1 MEITPGLAPA
11 YRDYF
16 AEIYNQVAFK
26 QDKLGPMH
34 YDLIREVYDLE
45 LGDVWSN
52 FTKFA
57 MDLGA
62 LYVDVK
68 YYLQNLYY
76 QIYDFIFRIPS
87 HIADLA
93 GRLWTGIQ
101 SAMQYVWNIAQ
112 PVLSN
117 LVTTLWD
124 AILKVCDAI
133 KNIYDKIATFLSGVW
148 DQVKLYSTLA
158 WNTLK
163 DWLTPVWDVIKNVF
177 SGIWTTITN
186 IFNTVYQFITSNI
199 PSFFTAIMEVIR
211 HAINPFVALLTDFA
225 AVFSPQ
231 IKDFM
236 KYFYDEIF
244 IKYLAGATEK
254 LAAVLGYV
262 NGVINDVWSK
272 TIANVFKNKNL
283 SPEDTPAIAI
293 DFILSATAA
302 GVAAHLTSTVAEIWH
317 PTHMIGL
324 HYISGI
330 LGELSSYSRIAAASV
345 GVIVAIA
352 LRKPFEYYVNSLV
365 RPTVPNERDLAEL
378 VMKRELKIDEYEKNM
393 TYHGYSQRWID
404 CFKRAVFKEPR
415 LTELSY
421 VYEEGS
427 IDDKWLLERIRRY
440 GFSDDDADV
449 FLKSMTTR
457 VTKTQRLDFY
467 NATMDLYSYGFI
479 SESQFKDNLDTL
491 DLRKEGKELAAKAAT
506 LKYLNAMIKE
516 QITMYVSQYSKD
528 ILTAEQL
535 RTALIGL
542 GIDFMKVDVTVN
554 KAVTAKTPK
563 PTQDVSIKI
572 DNEYQKLQQKLIPLY
587 LQQYR
592 LELINE
598 EVLRSSLIAA
608 GAVPSYVDLV
618 ISVEKAKKVKTA
630 TKTSD
635 VAIAT
640 VEKQIDNNYKTAYV
654 QQFRD
659 DYITADQLTTYLVQ
673 LGLDADL
680 AESIVAAESAK
691 KYVAPSVTAEGTT
704 QAINKELI
712 NKYYDLYVLQYRK
725 DLIDETQLESDLL
738 AIGFDPQDV
747 SVIIQTEYTRKQNP
761 PKESTT
767 ALIPAVAT

>member
-1 MEITPGLAPA
+1 VYNFFTVTIPGWWTEFIKLVKDFIKPVI
-11 YRDYF
+11 DLF
-16 AEIYNQVAFK
+16 IKTAELWWNATKDFFK
-26 QDKLGPMH
+26 
-34 YDLIREVYDLE
+34 
-45 LGDVWSN
+45 
-52 FTKFA
+52 F
-57 MDLGA
+57 
-62 LYVDVK
+62 
-68 YYLQNLYY
+68 
-76 QIYDFIFRIPS
+76 IYD
-87 HIADLA
+87 
-93 GRLWTGIQ
+93 
-101 SAMQYVWNIAQ
+101 
-112 PVLSN
+112 
-117 LVTTLWD
+117 
-124 AILKVCDAI
+124 
-133 KNIYDKIATFLSGVW
+133 
-148 DQVKLYSTLA
+148 
-158 WNTLK
+158 
-163 DWLTPVWDVIKNVF
+163 
-177 SGIWTTITN
+177 
-186 IFNTVYQFITSNI
+186 
-199 PSFFTAIMEVIR
+199 EV
-211 HAINPFVALLTDFA
+211 
-225 AVFSPQ
+225 
-231 IKDFM
+231 
-236 KYFYDEIF
+236 F
-244 IKYLAGATEK
+244 IKFLAGATDK

-262 NGVINDVWSK
+262 NGVINDVWAK

-283 SPEDTPAIAI
+283 TPEDTPAIAI
-293 DFILSATAA
+293 DFILAATAA
-302 GVAAHLTSTVAEIWH
+302 GVGAHLTSTIAEIWH

-330 LGELSSYSRIAAASV
+330 LGELASYSRIAAASV

-352 LRKPFEYYVNSLV
+352 LRRPFEYYVNSLV
-365 RPTVPNERDLAEL
+365 RPTIPNERDLAEL
-378 VMKRELKIDEYEKNM
+378 VVKRELKIDEYEKNM

-479 SESQFKDNLDTL
+479 SESQFKDNLATL

-563 PTQDVSIKI
+563 PTWDVSIKI
-572 DNEYQKLQQKLIPLY
+572 DNEYQKLQQKMIPLY

-592 LELINE
+592 LEIINQDT
-598 EVLRSSLIAA
+598 LRSSLIAA
-608 GAVPSYVDLV
+608 GAVPSYVDLI

-635 VAIAT
+635 VAIAA
-640 VEKQIDNNYKTAYV
+640 VERQIDNNYKTAYV

-659 DYITADQLTTYLVQ
+659 DYITADQLLSYLVQ
-673 LGLDADL
+673 LGYDVDV
-680 AESIVAAESAK
+680 AESIVAAESSK
-691 KYVAPSVTAEGTT
+691 KYVAPSVTGEGTT
-704 QAINKELI
+704 EAINKELI
-712 NKYYDLYVLQYRK
+712 KKYYDLYVLQYRK
-725 DLIDETQLESDLL
+725 DLIDESQLEADLL
-738 AIGFDPQDV
+738 SIGYDPQDV
-747 SVIIQTEYTRKQNP
+747 NVIIQTEYTRKQNP

-767 ALIPAVAT
+767 ALLPAVAT

>member
-1 MEITPGLAPA
+1 
-11 YRDYF
+11 
-16 AEIYNQVAFK
+16 
-26 QDKLGPMH
+26 MH
-34 YDLIREVYDLE
+34 YDFICEIFDQTVDLAT
-45 LGDVWSN
+45 LWNTVIDTFKGMKDAIKDTAWWFS
-52 FTKFA
+52 
-57 MDLGA
+57 
-62 LYVDVK
+62 
-68 YYLQNLYY
+68 NLYTDIRNFILNIPNH
-76 QIYDFIFRIPS
+76 IYSLAVTIYKGIESSLRSIWDTIKPGIDFVINN
-87 HIADLA
+87 
-93 GRLWTGIQ
+93 
-101 SAMQYVWNIAQ
+101 V
-112 PVLSN
+112 
-117 LVTTLWD
+117 WD
-124 AILKVCDAI
+124 AIIKVWDVLKS
-133 KNIYDKIATFLSGVW
+133 IYEKVSTFLSGVW
-148 DQVKLYSTLA
+148 DQVKLYATLA
-158 WNTLK
+158 WSTLK

-186 IFNTVYQFITSNI
+186 IFNTVYQFFMSNL
-199 PSFFTAIMEVIR
+199 PTFFTAIMELVR
-211 HAINPFVALLTDFA
+211 HLVNPFVALLTDFA
-225 AVFSPQ
+225 TTFSPQ

-236 KYFYDEIF
+236 QYFYNEIF

-283 SPEDTPAIAI
+283 TPEDTPAIAI
-293 DFILSATAA
+293 DFILAATAA
-302 GVAAHLTSTVAEIWH
+302 GVGAHLTSTIAEIWH

-330 LGELSSYSRIAAASV
+330 LGELASYSRIAAASV

-352 LRKPFEYYVNSLV
+352 LRRPFEYYVNSLV
-365 RPTVPNERDLAEL
+365 RPTIPNERDLAEL

-479 SESQFKDNLDTL
+479 TESQFKDNLDTL

-542 GIDFMKVDVTVN
+542 GIDFFKVDVTVN

-572 DNEYQKLQQKLIPLY
+572 DNEYQKLQQKMIPLY

-592 LELINE
+592 LEIINQDT
-598 EVLRSSLIAA
+598 LRSNLIAA
-608 GAVPSYVDLV
+608 GAVPSYVDLI

-635 VAIAT
+635 VAIAA
-640 VEKQIDNNYKTAYV
+640 VERQIDNNYKTAYV

-659 DYITADQLTTYLVQ
+659 DYITADQLTAYLVQ
-673 LGLDADL
+673 LGFDADVV
-680 AESIVAAESAK
+680 ESIVAAESSK

-704 QAINKELI
+704 EAINKELI
-712 NKYYDLYVLQYRK
+712 KKYYDLYVLQYRK

-738 AIGFDPQDV
+738 SIGYDPQDV
-747 SVIIQTEYTRKQNP
+747 NVIIQTEYTRKQNP

-767 ALIPAVAT
+767 ALLPAVAT